1 MKPSAAFDGLQ
12 TGLLNWSY
20 YGHVAGHG
28 IYDFKA
34 APDEVAAAAFAVGY
48 CCRGGYDSGV
58 VLAALNRGNGRI
70 ILNSMQVLEWLGRH
84 PAADRL
90 LVNLIGWARS

>member
-1 MKPSAAFDGLQ
+1 M
-12 TGLLNWSY
+12 
-20 YGHVAGHG
+20 
-28 IYDFKA
+28 
-34 APDEVAAAAFAVGY
+34 VAAAAFTVGY

-58 VLAALNRGNGRI
+58 VLAALNRGGGRI

-90 LVNLIGWARS
+90 LMNLIGWGRQTQ